1 MKLDRSSQVVALSL
15 TVLFSLPA
23 PRMMAFPQQKDP
35 AAAQAKP
42 QTESPEE
49 KKLREREES
58 LKKKEEERRDK
69 EAKARTR
76 EAKKYQT
83 LREFA
88 EDQYASDPDFRD
100 QVDDAYLDL
109 QSAHALSAYRINT
122 SHPKELLAT
131 ENEGE
136 VLKIRRALYDN
147 PRVQEYVN
155 RLGQQIVPD
164 DSEKLY
170 SFKVTVNPIPAAYT
184 LSTGTVL
191 VSTGMISLLDNEAQ
205 LAYVL
210 AHELGHV
217 YKDHWRIKVMM
228 PLAEEEYNKRQ
239 EKKRLMWAGLMG
251 LAGVGLGAAIN
262 GKQGAGFGGLV
273 GLGAGYAIGSYYSQR
288 IASDWET
295 AQENEAD
302 DFALKATLGK
312 SFDIQEVPRLYE
324 TMARVARVDSRT
336 QLGFLGARSR
346 IRERTDYAQKLIGGS
361 LQPQYQEA
369 LKSNKI
375 KGTSPEFNLIMSQL
389 KRDNGI
395 EAFYF
400 DMFQMAKM
408 NLQQSVTL
416 RSDDPLAVYY
426 YGRVLKQVGR
436 TKEELDTAQQSLQA
450 AIRLD
455 TRQAIPEVQLHRA
468 LMLMD
473 NKDQPNQTEAVAA
486 LKAYIVAYER
496 KRVESFQDEGLLPSN
511 VDILYDYMRL
521 LGDKNWRAPELADIM
536 KMNSGGQNGTS
547 AQQQQPSSIP
557 RVETPTETLSPTKV
571 KSRVRPKQ

>member
-1 MKLDRSSQVVALSL
+1 
-15 TVLFSLPA
+15 
-23 PRMMAFPQQKDP
+23 
-35 AAAQAKP
+35 
-42 QTESPEE
+42 
-49 KKLREREES
+49 LREREES
-58 LKKKEEERRDK
+58 LKKKEEERKDK
-69 EAKARTR
+69 EAKARAK

-88 EDQYASDPDFRD
+88 EDQYASDPEFKD
-100 QVDDAYLDL
+100 QVDETYLDL
-109 QSAHALSAYRINT
+109 QSAHALDAYRINT

-155 RLGQQIVPD
+155 RLGQQIVPE

-170 SFKVTVNPIPAAYT
+170 AFKVTVNPIPSAYT

-191 VSTGMISLLDNEAQ
+191 VSTGMVSLLDNEAQ
-205 LAYVL
+205 LTYVL

-228 PLAEEEYNKRQ
+228 PLAEAEYNRRQ
-239 EKKRLMWAGLMG
+239 EKKRAI
-251 LAGVGLGAAIN
+251 LAGILGGIGLGVGAAVD
-262 GKQGAGFGGLV
+262 GGQGAAYGGLI
-273 GLGAGYAIGSYYSQR
+273 GLTAGYVLGNYYARKIS
-288 IASDWET
+288 SDWEL

-302 DFALKATLGK
+302 DFALRATLGK

-324 TMARVARVDSRT
+324 TMARVSRGDTRT

-346 IRERTDYAQKLIGGS
+346 IRERTEYAQRLINGV
-361 LQPQYQEA
+361 LQTQYQEA
-369 LKSNKI
+369 LKASRL
-375 KGTSPEFNLIMSQL
+375 KGTSPEFNLVMSQL

-400 DMFQMAKM
+400 DMFTMAKQ
-408 NLQQSVTL
+408 NLQQSVSL

-426 YGRVLKQVGR
+426 YGRVMKQVGR
-436 TKEELDTAQQSLQA
+436 TKDELDSAQQALLN

-455 TRQAIPEVQLHRA
+455 NRQLIPEVQLHRA

-473 NKDQPNQTEAVAA
+473 SKEQPNQAEAVSA
-486 LKAYIVAYER
+486 LKSYIVSYER
-496 KRVESFQDEGLLPSN
+496 KRVESFRDEGILPPN

-521 LGDKNWRAPELADIM
+521 LGEKAWRAPELAEIL
-536 KMNSGGQNGTS
+536 KMSGIQNVA
-547 AQQQQPSSIP
+547 AQPQPASIP
-557 RVETPTETLSPTKV
+557 RVEPASETLSPTKT
-571 KSRVRPKQ
+571 KGRVRTKQ

>member
-1 MKLDRSSQVVALSL
+1 MKYTLKVMAMLL
-15 TVLFSLPA
+15 TMAFALPA
-23 PRMMAFPQQKDP
+23 PQMIALAQQTS
-35 AAAQAKP
+35 Q
-42 QTESPEE
+42 ESPEE
-49 KKLREREES
+49 KKLREREEA
-58 LKKKEEERRDK
+58 LKKKEEERKEK
-69 EAKARTR
+69 EAKARNK

-88 EDQYASDPDFRD
+88 EDQYASDPEFKE

-109 QSAHALSAYRINT
+109 QSTHALDAYRINT
-122 SHPKELLAT
+122 SHPKELIAT

-191 VSTGMISLLDNEAQ
+191 VSTGMVSMIDNEAQ

-210 AHELGHV
+210 AHELAHV
-217 YKDHWRIKVMM
+217 YKDHWRLKVMV
-228 PLAEEEYNKRQ
+228 PLAEEEYNRRQ
-239 EKKRLMWAGLMG
+239 EKKRAIWAGIFG
-251 LAGVGLGAAIN
+251 AVGAGVGAAAGGKDGALYGTAI
-262 GKQGAGFGGLV
+262 GLS
-273 GLGAGYAIGSYYSQR
+273 AGYIIGSYYARKIS
-288 IASDWET
+288 SDWEI

-302 DFALKATLGK
+302 DFALKAILGK
-312 SFDIQEVPRLYE
+312 SFDIKEVPRLYE
-324 TMARVARVDSRT
+324 TMARVARMDSRT
-336 QLGFLGARSR
+336 ELGFLGARSR
-346 IRERTDYAQKLIGGS
+346 IRERTDYAQKLINGA
-361 LQPQYQEA
+361 LQSQYQA
-369 LKSNKI
+369 VLGANKI

-400 DMFQMAKM
+400 DMFQMAKT
-408 NLQQSVTL
+408 NLQQSVTM

-436 TKEELDTAQQSLQA
+436 NKEELDNAQQLLLTA
-450 AIRLD
+450 VRLD
-455 TRQAIPEVQLHRA
+455 NRQAIPEIQLHRA

-473 NKDQPNQTEAVAA
+473 SKDQPNQAEAITA
-486 LKAYIVAYER
+486 LKSYITAYER
-496 KRVESFQDEGLLPSN
+496 KRVDSIRGDGLVPPN
-511 VDILYDYMRL
+511 VDILYDYMRI
-521 LGDKNWRAPELADIM
+521 LGEKSWRAPELAEILRG
-536 KMNSGGQNGTS
+536 STP
-547 AQQQQPSSIP
+547 QPQPASIP
-557 RVETPTETLSPTKV
+557 KAEPASEVLAPTKV
-571 KSRVRPKQ
+571 KGRTRPRP

>member
-1 MKLDRSSQVVALSL
+1 MKRIQTSQVLALLLTSLFVLPYPQML
-15 TVLFSLPA
+15 TVA
-23 PRMMAFPQQKDP
+23 QQP
-35 AAAQAKP
+35 AATAAQSKP
-42 QTESPEE
+42 QESPEE

-58 LKKKEEERRDK
+58 LKKKEEERKDK
-69 EAKARTR
+69 EAKARAR

-88 EDQYASDPDFRD
+88 EDLYASDTEFRD
-100 QVDDAYLDL
+100 QVDDSYLDL
-109 QSAHALSAYRINT
+109 QSTHALDAYQINT

-170 SFKVTVNPIPAAYT
+170 SFKVTVNPIPSAYT

-210 AHELGHV
+210 AHELAHV
-217 YKDHWRIKVMM
+217 YKDHWKVKMMM
-228 PLAEEEYNKRQ
+228 PLAESEYNARQ
-239 EKKRLMWAGLMG
+239 ERKRAKWAGLIA
-251 LAGVGLGAAIN
+251 LAGAGIGAAVN
-262 GKQGAGFGGLV
+262 GSNGAAVGAIV
-273 GLGAGYAIGSYYSQR
+273 GLGAGYAIGSYYSR
-288 IASDWET
+288 KMGSDWET
-295 AQENEAD
+295 AQEDEAD
-302 DFALKATLGK
+302 DFALRATLGK

-346 IRERTDYAQKLIGGS
+346 IRERTTYAQKLIAGA

-369 LKSNKI
+369 LKNNRI
-375 KGTSPEFNLIMSQL
+375 KGTSPEFNLIMAQL

-436 TKEELDTAQQSLQA
+436 TKEELDIAQQSLLR
-450 AIRLD
+450 AISLD
-455 TRQAIPEVQLHRA
+455 TRQTIPEIQLHRA
-468 LMLMD
+468 LLLMD
-473 NKDQPNQTEAVAA
+473 SKEQPNQLEAIAA
-486 LKAYIVAYER
+486 LKGYIVAFER
-496 KRVESFQDEGLLPSN
+496 KRVENFRDSDILPPN
-511 VDILYDYMRL
+511 VDILYDYIRL
-521 LGDKNWRAPELADIM
+521 LGDKTWKAPELAEVL
-536 KMNSGGQNGTS
+536 KMSSTS
-547 AQQQQPSSIP
+547 AGIASPQQQPTAIP
-557 RVETPTETLSPTKV
+557 RLEPASEVLSPTRT
-571 KSRVRPKQ
+571 KSRSKPKP